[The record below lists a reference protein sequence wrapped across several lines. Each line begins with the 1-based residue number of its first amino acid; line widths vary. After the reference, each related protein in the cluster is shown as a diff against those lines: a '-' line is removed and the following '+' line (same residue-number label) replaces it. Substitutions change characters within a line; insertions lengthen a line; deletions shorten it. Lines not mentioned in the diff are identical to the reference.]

1 VTSGR
6 VKFRPLEV
14 IQCDM
19 WCHWQLS
26 GLINEGVHFP
36 RFKSNHY
43 EVDVLMRW
51 HKSMWA

>member
-6 VKFRPLEV
+6 VKFRHLAV
-14 IQCDM
+14 MQCDM
-19 WCHWQLS
+19 WQLS

-36 RFKSNHY
+36 RFKANNY

-51 HKSMWA
+51 HTRLWACLG